1 MRISEFDSSLC
12 PVARTVER
20 AGDMWSL
27 MILRDALH
35 GLTRF
40 DQFRKSLGVAPNI
53 LADRLT
59 RLVEAGFLQ
68 RRPYSRRPPRDE
80 YVLTEMGRDF
90 RPVLYAIMAFGNR
103 HFAKEGLASGLV
115 DTETGAQAEPVVV
128 DARTGRRVDDGSFAL
143 AAGPAAD
150 EPMLA
155 RMAFVAHA
163 AEAGRL

>member
-1 MRISEFDSSLC
+1 MRISEFDLSLC
-12 PVARTVER
+12 PVSRTVER

-27 MILRDALH
+27 LILRDALH

-53 LADRLT
+53 LAGRLA
-59 RLVEAGFLQ
+59 RLVEAGFLA
-68 RRPYSRRPPRDE
+68 RRRYSEHPPRDE
-80 YVLTEMGRDF
+80 YVMTEMGRDF
-90 RPVLYAIMAFGNR
+90 RPVLYALMAFGNR

-115 DTETGAQAEPVVV
+115 DTETGAPADPVVV
-128 DARTGRRVDDGSFAL
+128 DARTGRRMDDGGFAL

-150 EPMLA
+150 GPMLA
-155 RMAFVAHA
+155 RMAFVARA